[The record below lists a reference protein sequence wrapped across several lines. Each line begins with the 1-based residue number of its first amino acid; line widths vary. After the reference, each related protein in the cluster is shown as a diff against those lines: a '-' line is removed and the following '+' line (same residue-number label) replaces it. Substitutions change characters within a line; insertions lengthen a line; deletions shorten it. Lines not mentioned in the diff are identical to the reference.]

1 MSHAGSGGT
10 PVTLTVT
17 QSGTTAPPPPTHPHG
32 HLPFTGFSLV
42 AVLLLVALLLLIGS
56 ALVFLGRPAP
66 SALAPQEST
75 S

>member
-1 MSHAGSGGT
+1 VSQADSGGT

-42 AVLLLVALLLLIGS
+42 AALLLVALLLAIGS
-56 ALVFLGRPAP
+56 AFVFFGRPAP
-66 SALAPQEST
+66 SAAPQEFPS
-75 S
+75 